1 MVATRGYAYAL
12 MKKENTKLDFSK
24 THRNRTQDSVFL
36 VLSLSFSEVFSLIK
50 LAEYVKIPG

>member
-1 MVATRGYAYAL
+1 MVATQGYAYAL
-12 MKKENTKLDFSK
+12 MKKENTKLDLSK
-24 THRNRTQDSVFL
+24 NHRNRTQDSVFL